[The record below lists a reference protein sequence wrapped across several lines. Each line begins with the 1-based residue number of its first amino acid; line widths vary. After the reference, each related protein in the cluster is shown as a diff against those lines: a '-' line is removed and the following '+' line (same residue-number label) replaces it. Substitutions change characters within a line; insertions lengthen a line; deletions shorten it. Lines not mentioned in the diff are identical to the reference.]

1 MPCTRVGWSWNRNR
15 GEGFVL
21 DSHSAAART
30 SPLATEM
37 AGDIHYFANK
47 EETGE
52 LAGFP
57 WFCWEVRRCPHRR
70 YHRFLARKDL

>member
-52 LAGFP
+52 LAGFHG
-57 WFCWEVRRCPHRR
+57 FVGKFVGVHT
-70 YHRFLARKDL
+70 ADTTGS